1 MRLRLRVRTA
11 ADRLPW
17 AEVLRPGR
25 GLCYELLAHGA
36 PELGAQLHEKG
47 WGPYGMVPFGYGAPV
62 FPTAPRR
69 RGVYAAGGPGVL
81 EMGSPL
87 LAVVEAWASGLA
99 GRSLLDWG
107 GVALRLERVEPVEPP
122 AFASGWARLRT
133 ATPVVL
139 KGSGRDENGVRTTRQ
154 AWLLPGEPEFDVYF
168 AQNLRRKAE
177 TLGVDPEVS
186 LERITWVGAKR
197 SFAVGQGLKVGAPVE
212 VELRGAPETLQALWS
227 WGLGQANAAGF
238 GWVVA

>member
-1 MRLRLRVRTA
+1 VRLRLEIRTN

-25 GLCYELLAHGA
+25 GLCYELLASGE
-36 PELGAQLHEKG
+36 PTLGARLHEKG
-47 WGPYGMVPFGYGAPV
+47 WGPYGMVPFGYGAPT
-62 FPTAPRR
+62 FPAAKGR
-69 RGVYAAGGPGVL
+69 RGVYAVGGQGVL
-81 EMGSPL
+81 ELGSPL
-87 LAVVEAWASGLA
+87 LRVVEGWAAALA

-107 GVALRLERVEPVEPP
+107 GVAFWVERVEAVEPP

-133 ATPVVL
+133 ATPVVM
-139 KGSGRDENGVRTTRQ
+139 KGSGRDEHGTRTTRQ

-168 AQNLRRKAE
+168 VQNLRRKAE
-177 TLGVDPEVS
+177 TLGVDPDVS

-197 SFAVGQGLKVGAPVE
+197 SFAVGEGMKVGAPVE
-212 VELRGAPETLQALWS
+212 VELRASPETLRALWS

-238 GWVVA
+238 GWVMA